1 MKERYYKNMKLLQ
14 IIITNMRNNEIDGI
28 LLRYPIIFRYYV
40 SDIYICIYIYMS
52 IVKEDL

>member
-1 MKERYYKNMKLLQ
+1 MKERYYENMKLSQ
-14 IIITNMRNNEIDGI
+14 IIISNMRNNEIDGI

-40 SDIYICIYIYMS
+40 SDIYIYIYIYMS